1 MPEGVA
7 LEVRCSDGTA
17 ERYPLEILLWIPN
30 HQVTGCSSG
39 LGQALATCLH
49 SQTTP
54 DGRTLYKVYATAR
67 RLKTLEPLADL
78 GISTLALDVG
88 SEASVKEAVAT
99 VLSREERLDV
109 LVNNAGISK
118 FGPLAEQPLSEVTAV
133 FDTNVMGV
141 LRMTQVGWL
150 G

>member
-1 MPEGVA
+1 M
-7 LEVRCSDGTA
+7 
-17 ERYPLEILLWIPN
+17 
-30 HQVTGCSSG
+30 
-39 LGQALATCLH
+39 
-49 SQTTP
+49 
-54 DGRTLYKVYATAR
+54 YASAR
-67 RLKTLEPLADL
+67 RLKNLDSLADL

-118 FGPLAEQPLSEVTAV
+118 FGPLAEQPLADVAAI

-141 LRMTQVGWL
+141 LRMTQVGLMGQGPPGEAWGGEVPHEDYFCCAL
-150 G
+150 LSLAMPLLAEPQALTPC